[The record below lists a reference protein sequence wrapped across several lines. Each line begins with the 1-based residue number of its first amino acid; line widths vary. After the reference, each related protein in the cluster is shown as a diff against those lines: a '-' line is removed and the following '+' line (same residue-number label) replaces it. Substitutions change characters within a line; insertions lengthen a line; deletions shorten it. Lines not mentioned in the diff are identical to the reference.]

1 MAVLLRAI
9 SRSDLETPF
18 IFVAEPLAGMR
29 ISDCVFPDSDDPQ
42 TQNNRPEI
50 HMAKRHLGRSDITT
64 EPLILGA
71 NVFGWT
77 ADEATS
83 FTILDAFLAEGFN
96 TIDTADVYS
105 LWVPGNDSDSEKIIG
120 RWLKARGN
128 RSQII
133 LATKVGND
141 LGEGKSGLSAA
152 WIVRAVEDSLRRL
165 QTDYIDLYQS
175 HVPDPKTPE
184 EETLSAY
191 DRLVKAGKV
200 RVIGASNYDAGLLS
214 HALDLSETKG
224 LPRYETLQN
233 EFNLYKRDTFEG
245 PVQDLVVREGLGAIT
260 YYGLASGF
268 LTGKY
273 RGQADLSQSQRG
285 EDVAQYLDDKG
296 MKILAAMDQVSAETG
311 SALAE
316 IAIAWIIAQPGI
328 AAPIASATSVRQVES
343 LARGARLTLSEAQ
356 LNLLTASGR

>member
-1 MAVLLRAI
+1 M
-9 SRSDLETPF
+9 T
-18 IFVAEPLAGMR
+18 
-29 ISDCVFPDSDDPQ
+29 
-42 TQNNRPEI
+42 
-50 HMAKRHLGRSDITT
+50 KRHLGRSYITT

-83 FTILDAFLAEGFN
+83 FAILDAFLAEGFN

-152 WIVRAVEDSLRRL
+152 WIVRAVENSLRRL

-233 EFNLYKRDTFEG
+233 ESTFTSATRSKG
-245 PVQDLVVREGLGAIT
+245 PCRIWSCARVSVPLPIT
-260 YYGLASGF
+260 DSPPASSPASI
-268 LTGKY
+268 
-273 RGQADLSQSQRG
+273 ADRR
-285 EDVAQYLDDKG
+285 
-296 MKILAAMDQVSAETG
+296 TCRR
-311 SALAE
+311 
-316 IAIAWIIAQPGI
+316 
-328 AAPIASATSVRQVES
+328 ASA
-343 LARGARLTLSEAQ
+343 ARTWHNIWTIRA
-356 LNLLTASGR
+356 